1 MLLRPARPGDEAA
14 VAQVHVRAW
23 QQAYRGLLPDEYL
36 DRLDPSERASRYT
49 FGGDDPGGPHT
60 TVAVDDDSICGF
72 AATGPCRDP
81 DRPGAGE
88 LYAIYVDPNHWGRG
102 LGRALID
109 AARRGFVDQHLE
121 DAVLWMLVGNQRAD
135 RFYRIDGWRPD
146 GQRRMQ
152 EIHGIDVDEVRYHR
166 TLG

>member
-152 EIHGIDVDEVRYHR
+152 EIHGIDVDEVRYFR
-166 TLG
+166 SLG